1 MNLLLFA
8 FWYELIAQHLI
19 KWSKAE
25 LLLPVNPLNTGL
37 DYIRFCIFI
46 SILRIKHVNDK
57 T

>member
-25 LLLPVNPLNTGL
+25 LSLPVNPLNTGL